1 MGEGTWTK
9 RPFNRLLSLIRGEV
23 LFLSSM
29 HGIA

>member
-9 RPFNRLLSLIRGEV
+9 RPSNRLLSLNRGEV